1 MVFLN
6 KDKLCKDIIRIDKKL
21 LKQIEQG
28 KITENFGQRDVNKL
42 EDKYSEL
49 IRRCH
54 VSRNMIRT
62 FSEYCATIEN
72 QGNKGFFDST
82 AWTGKPVFIK
92 VN

>member
-6 KDKLCKDIIRIDKKL
+6 TDKLCKDIIRIDKKL

>member
-6 KDKLCKDIIRIDKKL
+6 TDKLCKDIITIDKKL

-49 IRRCH
+49 MRRCH
-54 VSRNMIRT
+54 VSRNMLST
-62 FSEYCATIEN
+62 FREYCTN
-72 QGNKGFFDST
+72 LNNDSKTRFFNST
-82 AWTGKPVFIK
+82 EWTGKSVLTS
-92 VN
+92 